1 MPPRRVLLADDDWIV
16 RRALRAQ
23 LDAQPQLTVIAE
35 AADGQQ
41 AVAQAA
47 RHQPDVVVLDH
58 DMPILTG
65 LQAVPALRAQLPH
78 AVIVMCSA
86 NPDRIGG
93 DARQHGA
100 DAVVDKSRIDLLI
113 AAVHGGFDR
122 LQPTSESLTASAES
136 GNETDPSNQLP
147 AELRA
152 ELDELTAIANAI
164 EPAVADLA
172 ERYHRLG
179 RWNHA
184 WPLDPTDPA
193 TLDPGVLA
201 ASGDDR
207 LRAVLTSIAARAEAA
222 LEGAHTP
229 PVELGR
235 HGLTGFGLD

>member
-1 MPPRRVLLADDDWIV
+1 MPPRRVLLADDDWIIRHAV
-16 RRALRAQ
+16 RAQ
-23 LDAQPQLTVIAE
+23 LDAQPELTVIAE
-35 AADGQQ
+35 AADGPQ

-58 DMPILTG
+58 DMPTLTG
-65 LQAVPALRAQLPH
+65 LQALPALRAQLPH

-86 NPDRIGG
+86 NADRIGE
-93 DARQHGA
+93 DARHQGA
-100 DAVVDKSRIDLLI
+100 DAVVDKSRIDALI
-113 AAVHGGFDR
+113 AAVRGGFDR
-122 LQPTSESLTASAES
+122 LQRTSENLTASAES
-136 GNETDPSNQLP
+136 WEGTDPSNRLP

-152 ELDELTAIANAI
+152 ELDQLTAIANAI
-164 EPAVADLA
+164 EPTVADLA

-184 WPLDPTDPA
+184 WPADPTDRA
-193 TLDPGVLA
+193 MLDTGVLA

-207 LRAVLTSIAARAEAA
+207 LRAVLTSIAARADAA
-222 LEGAHTP
+222 LEGALTP